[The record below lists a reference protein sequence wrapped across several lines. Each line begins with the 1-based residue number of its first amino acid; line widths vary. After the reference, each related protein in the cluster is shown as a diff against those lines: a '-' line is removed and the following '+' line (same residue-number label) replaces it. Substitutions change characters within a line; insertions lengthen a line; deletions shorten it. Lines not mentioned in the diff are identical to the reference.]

1 MVDFMRWALTD
12 GQKYAADLG
21 YAPLPANVT
30 MLEQAALA
38 RIKVS

>member
-21 YAPLPANVT
+21 YAPLPESVVK
-30 MLEQAALA
+30 LEQTALDT
-38 RIKVS
+38 IKVS